1 MQKKILKM
9 NEKYLEKLIEDLNQF
24 DEFWNEKILRD
35 EFKNENS
42 EYFVLVNEDDEL
54 CAFAGL
60 WFNIDEAHV
69 MNIAVRKNFR
79 NNGLGSEF
87 MKFLIDRAKQ
97 KEKVCIT
104 LEVRED
110 IKERESVEKTRCP
123 KDKEGNCP
131 YGNEVG
137 ICFGFCMQ
145 KSVKEFKEGR
155 RSGKK

>member
-69 MNIAVRKNFR
+69 MNVAVRKNFR

-110 IKERESVEKTRCP
+110 NIPAIALYKKCMFE
-123 KDKEGNCP
+123 
-131 YGNEVG
+131 EVG
-137 ICFGFCMQ
+137 RRKKYYNKLIDGIIMTRY
-145 KSVKEFKEGR
+145 FKNT
-155 RSGKK
+155 